1 MRVPLKTKGLSIRK
15 NKPTPTPGEL
25 AVPAAPP
32 LPCSQ
37 PLETIPMSQ
46 TADTNTI
53 DAEAT
58 VVEANPPAAPA
69 TPDPV
74 LVSDVV
80 RSDRL
85 LLANDVVKNHV
96 IAATGVSLIPIPG
109 VDLAAI
115 MGIQIDMAHSL
126 CKLYDVPF
134 KEKLVRSLLTSLV
147 GSAGAVVAMT
157 GLASLAKA
165 VPLLGSIAGA
175 AGVSATS
182 AAVTYATGKVLTKH
196 FETGGTIDTFDPVQF
211 KELFKAK
218 IKEGAEVVKSV
229 KADAAPV
236 AA

>member
-1 MRVPLKTKGLSIRK
+1 
-15 NKPTPTPGEL
+15 
-25 AVPAAPP
+25 
-32 LPCSQ
+32 
-37 PLETIPMSQ
+37 MSQ

-58 VVEANPPAAPA
+58 VVEANTPAAPA

-147 GSAGAVVAMT
+147 GSAGAVLAMT